1 MKNTLNTKEAYALI
15 LNLADIYSVQHGEL
29 IPLLGQYIDTPI
41 IEDAVQ
47 KRLLYLAEFAHD
59 LILDNIAIAEGTYEA
74 LYIPMPGDIKRKL
87 MQKRLKNRQK
97 RKQRK

>member
-47 KRLLYLAEFAHD
+47 KRLL
-59 LILDNIAIAEGTYEA
+59 
-74 LYIPMPGDIKRKL
+74 
-87 MQKRLKNRQK
+87 
-97 RKQRK
+97 

>member
-15 LNLADIYSVQHGEL
+15 LNLADIYSVEL

-74 LYIPMPGDIKRKL
+74 LYIPMPGDIKKKL
-87 MQKRLKNRQK
+87 MQKRLLNRQK